1 MNSNK
6 YDEYDLWFS
15 DNAGNRIR
23 ELSEAA
29 EKPGAAI
36 EIYHSSIMPG
46 WKRNID
52 FYLRVQEN
60 LEKNQVKIC
69 GIRDGDYPFRLKE
82 IYDPPYILYYKGR
95 LPDNSS
101 RMSAV
106 VGSRKATAYGRK
118 MAFEIGKILGGH
130 GVTVVSGMALGAD
143 SSAHRG
149 CLEAEGI
156 TAAVLGSGVDIC
168 TPSSNYRL
176 MKEIT
181 ESGGGVLSEFVPG
194 TPGYP
199 YNYPRRNRIISGMSE
214 NVIVIE
220 ADEKSGTSVTA
231 NMALEQGRDVFALP
245 GNINSVMSRGT
256 NRLIKEGAVPLI
268 SVENILEEMNIPFRG
283 RKKSVSGLS
292 GTERKVLGYIENTGI
307 TDMDELCMEFGKN
320 SYEIAGIVTVLEI
333 KGFILKSEGKITV
346 AK

>member
-1 MNSNK
+1 MNENK

-23 ELSEAA
+23 TLFEVA
-29 EKPGAAI
+29 EKAGGAR
-36 EIYHSSIMPG
+36 ELYSSCAVPG
-46 WKRNID
+46 WKRNIGV
-52 FYLRVQEN
+52 YLKIKES
-60 LEKNQVKIC
+60 LEKNSIKIC
-69 GIRDGDYPFRLKE
+69 CIKDREYPSRLRE
-82 IYDPPYILYYKGR
+82 IYDPPYILYYKGS

-101 RMSAV
+101 RISAV
-106 VGSRKATAYGRK
+106 VGSRKATSYGRK
-118 MAFEIGKILGGH
+118 MAFEIGKILGEH

-149 CLEAEGI
+149 CLEGNGI

-168 TPSSNYRL
+168 TPSSNHQL
-176 MKEIT
+176 MEEII
-181 ESGGGVLSEFVPG
+181 GRDGCVLSEFLPG

-268 SVENILEEMNIPFRG
+268 SVDSILDEMSISYS
-283 RKKSVSGLS
+283 RKKKPHENLS
-292 GTERKVLGYIENTGI
+292 PAEKQVFGYIETSG
-307 TDMDELCMEFGKN
+307 TADMDELCMKLGKN

>member
-1 MNSNK
+1 MNENK
-6 YDEYDLWFS
+6 YDEYDLWFA

-23 ELSEAA
+23 TFFELV
-29 EKPGAAI
+29 EKPGGARELYDSNAV
-36 EIYHSSIMPG
+36 PG
-46 WKRNID
+46 WKRNIGI
-52 FYLRVQEN
+52 YIKIKEN
-60 LEKNQVKIC
+60 LDKNRIEIC
-69 GIRDGDYPFRLKE
+69 CIKDAEYPAKLRE

-106 VGSRKATAYGRK
+106 VGSRKATSYGRK
-118 MAFEIGKILGGH
+118 MAFEIGKILGEH

-149 CLEAEGI
+149 CLEGKGI
-156 TAAVLGSGVDIC
+156 TAAVLGSGADVC
-168 TPSSNYRL
+168 TPASNYRL
-176 MKEIT
+176 MEEIIDC
-181 ESGGGVLSEFVPG
+181 EGCVLSEFIPG

-199 YNYPRRNRIISGMSE
+199 YNYPKRNRIISGMSE

-231 NMALEQGRDVFALP
+231 GMALEQGRDVFALP

-256 NRLIKEGAVPLI
+256 NRLIKEGAVPII
-268 SVENILEEMNIPFRG
+268 SVESILEEMNIPVRNN
-283 RKKSVSGLS
+283 KKSAEKLSREENRILRYIQNS
-292 GTERKVLGYIENTGI
+292 GTA
-307 TDMDELCMEFGKN
+307 DMDGLCMEFGKN

-333 KGFILKSEGKITV
+333 KGYIIKNEGKITV